1 MFHVKQIINKTF
13 DAQPLK
19 KGCIKCFAVK
29 VKLQQFVKQKR
40 IKSSKRQKT
49 NGQKKPIKRNKKK
62 NKISINLKH
71 KK

>member
-1 MFHVKQIINKTF
+1 MFHVKQVISKTF
-13 DAQPLK
+13 DAQPIK
-19 KGCIKCFAVK
+19 TGCIKCFAVK

-40 IKSSKRQKT
+40 INSGKTQKQTSKSPQKGT
-49 NGQKKPIKRNKKK
+49 RKQ

>member
-1 MFHVKQIINKTF
+1 MFHVKQTISKTF
-13 DAQPLK
+13 DAQPIK
-19 KGCIKCFAVK
+19 EGCIKCFAVK

-40 IKSSKRQKT
+40 IKSSKTQKQM
-49 NGQKKPIKRNKKK
+49 GKKPIKRNKKKK

>member
-1 MFHVKQIINKTF
+1 MFHVKQAINKIF

-40 IKSSKRQKT
+40 IKSSKRQKQT
-49 NGQKKPIKRNKKK
+49 GKKPIKRNKKRGQ
-62 NKISINLKH
+62 NKYQFKA
-71 KK
+71 

>member
-1 MFHVKQIINKTF
+1 MFHVKQVVSKTF

-29 VKLQQFVKQKR
+29 VKLQQFVKQKL
-40 IKSSKRQKT
+40 IKSAKRK
-49 NGQKKPIKRNKKK
+49 NKRAKSPLKETQKK

>member
-1 MFHVKQIINKTF
+1 MFHVKQTINKTF

-19 KGCIKCFAVK
+19 EGCIKCFAAK

-40 IKSSKRQKT
+40 IKSSKRQ
-49 NGQKKPIKRNKKK
+49 NKRAKSPLKEARK
-62 NKISINLKH
+62 QNKISINLKH

>member
-1 MFHVKQIINKTF
+1 MFHVKQPINKTF

-40 IKSSKRQKT
+40 INSDKT
-49 NGQKKPIKRNKKK
+49 QNQTDKKPSKRNKKTE
-62 NKISINLKH
+62 
-71 KK
+71 